1 VRIETDDDLAFD
13 NQRFVGLLCAP
24 PVSVLLVDGDPR
36 DTPQLAET
44 YFLQMALRLAPPG
57 ETFADSPYR
66 TVPVPLGAGDRLP
79 ALAQHQ
85 IVVLANV
92 GNLSRGDAQA
102 ISRFVEGGG
111 SLLVFTG
118 DRVEAA
124 GYREAASAGLT
135 VGEIGQVA
143 RAHDL
148 PFRLERW
155 DEEHPIFE
163 MFNDPQH
170 GDLRRFAF
178 SACTRIIPAGD
189 ARAVAWFRGGNAALI
204 EKKLGKGRIAWFAAT
219 CDRDWGDWTRS
230 RLYLPFMHQVLG
242 YLAGLTGGG
251 PVRDVLIDAVA
262 ARGAAAT
269 PGIFEREGFT
279 EVVNPS
285 PRESEIDRC
294 TPDEFANRFQLVL
307 GDQEVAEA
315 GRPLAASLAL
325 TGDLRD
331 DEVWYWVVFIL
342 LGILLLEGFVANRT
356 AA

>member
-1 VRIETDDDLAFD
+1 VETEDDLAFD
-13 NQRFVGLLCAP
+13 NQRFVALLCAP
-24 PVSVLLVDGDPR
+24 PVSVLLADGDPR
-36 DTPQLAET
+36 DIPQLAET
-44 YFLQMALRLAPPG
+44 YFLQLALRLAPQG
-57 ETFADSPYR
+57 ETFADSPFK
-66 TVPVPLGAGDRLP
+66 PVSTPLASDDRLP
-79 ALAQHQ
+79 ALAAHQ

-92 GNLSRGDAQA
+92 GSLSRTDAQA
-102 ISRFVEGGG
+102 IARFVDGGG
-111 SLLVFTG
+111 NLLVFTG

-124 GYREAASAGLT
+124 GYREAAAAGLT

-143 RAHDL
+143 HAHDL
-148 PFRLERW
+148 PFRLEKW
-155 DEEHPIFE
+155 DEDHPIFE
-163 MFNDPQH
+163 PFNDPQH

-178 SACTRIIPAGD
+178 TACTRLVPAKD
-189 ARAVAWFRGGNAALI
+189 ARAIAWFRGGGPALV
-204 EKKLGKGRIAWFAAT
+204 EKKLGKGRVVWFTAA

-251 PVRDVLIDAVA
+251 PVRDVSLDGVV
-262 ARGAAAT
+262 ARGADVT
-269 PGIFEREGFT
+269 PGIYEREGFT

-285 PRESEIDRC
+285 PRESETDRC
-294 TPDEFANRFQLVL
+294 TPEEFAKRFELAL
-307 GDQEVAEA
+307 GDQETETSA
-315 GRPLAASLAL
+315 RPLAASLAL